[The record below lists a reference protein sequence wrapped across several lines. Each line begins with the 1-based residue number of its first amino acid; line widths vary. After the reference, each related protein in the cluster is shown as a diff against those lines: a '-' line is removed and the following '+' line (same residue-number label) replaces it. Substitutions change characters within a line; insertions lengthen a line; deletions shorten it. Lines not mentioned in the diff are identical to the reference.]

1 MTILLTK
8 KIETMKNI
16 LKLLF
21 ALLFV
26 VNFSC
31 HDSEN
36 IIDGVLDNETGAILR
51 TISLDNGILNSS
63 DPASEFL
70 VTVEYQDEADGA
82 LLSEVRVSTYFLDL
96 STENGDTPE
105 SAAYV
110 YTVPVSAFTTD
121 TPHGLPRAQLGVTTA
136 QVLEATGLTTG
147 PDVMVP
153 GDAFVIQFEAV
164 LTDGRTFGPES
175 AGSSVTG
182 GYFASPFEYSAL
194 LTCSPE
200 PGDYLVQMYDG
211 YGDGWQSTG
220 FEVCVDD
227 NCQDVTLA
235 SGNFGEDT
243 VSVPVGSGVLSW
255 NWAGDSYPNEVFV
268 VVYAPDGTLLFFGT
282 GLDPS
287 EMSLYTTGAYP
298 EAVWTATLNTPE
310 SPDYGKHVAMSVGL
324 QPITL
329 CAQ

>member
-1 MTILLTK
+1 
-8 KIETMKNI
+8 MKNI

-36 IIDGVLDNETGAILR
+36 VIDGVLDNEVGAVLR

-82 LLSEVRVSTYFLDL
+82 LLSEVRVSTYFRDL
-96 STENGDTPE
+96 SPDNGTTPE

-110 YTVPVSAFTTD
+110 YSVPASDFTTD

-147 PDVMVP
+147 PDVMLP
-153 GDAFVIQFEAV
+153 GDAFVVQFEVV
-164 LTDGRTFGPES
+164 LTDGRSFGPSS

-182 GYFASPFEYSAL
+182 GFFASPFQYSAL

-200 PGDYLVQMYDG
+200 PGDYYVQMYDG

-220 FEVCVDD
+220 IEVCMDD
-227 NCQDVTLA
+227 NCENILVT
-235 SGNFGEDT
+235 SGNYEET
-243 VSVPVGSGVLSW
+243 TISVPEGTGVLSW
-255 NWAGDSYPNEVFV
+255 NWAGDSYPDEVFV
-268 VVYAPDGTLLFFGT
+268 VVYAPDGSLLFFGT
-282 GLDPS
+282 GNPP
-287 EMSLYTTGAYP
+287 EGMSLYTNGAYP
-298 EAVWTATLNTPE
+298 EAVWAEVFGDET
-310 SPDYGKHVAMSVGL
+310 SPNYGNHVDMSVGL